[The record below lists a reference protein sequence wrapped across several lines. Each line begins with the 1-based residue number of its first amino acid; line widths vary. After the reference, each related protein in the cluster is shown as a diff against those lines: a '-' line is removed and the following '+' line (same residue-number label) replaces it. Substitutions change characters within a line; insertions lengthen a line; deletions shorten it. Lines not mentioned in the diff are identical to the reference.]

1 MLIKLKV
8 QNFAI
13 IEDIEIDFKDGLTV
27 LTGETGAGK
36 SLIIDCIGLLL
47 GERAASEMIRQG
59 EEKAIVQGVFD
70 NNSPLLRAALEKAG
84 VPEKDGLIEIK
95 RTISASKNVVKI
107 NDTTITLNEL
117 KYIMSLIA
125 DIHQQFDMVKLFN
138 NENYLA
144 MVDGFNSRLVNQYLD
159 KYLESYALL
168 KEQASSYNALV
179 KRIDEFNR
187 NQEEYEYAYQ
197 EIKALSLKE
206 NEEEEINSEISLLEN
221 YDKIYSLLMESKELM
236 DGDALNNIYTIKEN
250 VSKLSEYQNEYQ
262 DYIERLNNAYYELE
276 DMFEEIKK
284 KASYLNY
291 DPEHLDA
298 LIERN
303 RTINSLKKKYDKTFD
318 ELRAYEDELAEL
330 LKYKEDYSILLKE
343 EKDKLE
349 ASYEDAY
356 VRAMDLHKVR
366 EDIGLSITKD
376 LEKTLSELALTC
388 RFNVAVINKE
398 KSADLDISI
407 FNETGIDTIEFFI
420 ETNIGEGLKPLAKV
434 VSGGEL
440 SRIMLAIKLLYVKA
454 QKIGTII
461 FDEID
466 TGISGDVASKV
477 AKKIKELAYSHQV
490 ITITHLPQVASL
502 SDHHIRIAKKVSN
515 NRTYTTIK
523 ELSLDEKIY
532 EIASLISSGKV
543 TDKQLEYAKEMVME
557 RKQNPSGFF
566 FII

>member
-59 EEKAIVQGVFD
+59 EDKAIVLGVF
-70 NNSPLLRAALEKAG
+70 NNQSPIVKAALEKAQI
-84 VPEKDGLIEIK
+84 PEKDGLIEIK
-95 RTISASKNVVKI
+95 RTISANKNVVKI
-107 NDTTITLNEL
+107 NDTTVTLADL
-117 KYIMSLIA
+117 KSIMSLIA

-138 NENYLA
+138 NENYLT
-144 MVDGFNSRLVNQYLD
+144 MVDGFNSRLINQYLD
-159 KYLESYALL
+159 KFLSNYISL
-168 KEQASSYNALV
+168 KKQSEAYHSLV
-179 KRIDEFNR
+179 KRIDEFNK
-187 NQEEYEYAYQ
+187 NQEAYEYAYN
-197 EIKALSLKE
+197 EIKALNLRE
-206 NEEEEINSEISLLEN
+206 GEEEEINNEITLLEN

-236 DGDALNNIYTIKEN
+236 DGDALSNIYQIKEN
-250 VSKLSEYQNEYQ
+250 INKLSDYQNEYQ
-262 DYIERLNNAYYELE
+262 EYLSRLDNAYYELE
-276 DMFEEIKK
+276 DMFEEIKH

-291 DPEHLDA
+291 DPEHLDT
-298 LIERN
+298 LIERSHA
-303 RTINSLKKKYDKTFD
+303 INNLKKKYDKDFLGLIAYQE
-318 ELRAYEDELAEL
+318 ELNEL

-343 EKDKLE
+343 EKEKLTTI
-349 ASYEDAY
+349 YEETY
-356 VRAMDLHKVR
+356 VSAMDLHKVR
-366 EDIGLSITKD
+366 EDIGQNITKD
-376 LEKTLSELALTC
+376 LEKTLSELGLTC
-388 RFNVAVINKE
+388 RFNVAVMNKE
-398 KSADLDISI
+398 KSPDSDINVFSD
-407 FNETGIDTIEFFI
+407 NGIDTIEFFI

-454 QKIGTII
+454 QKINTII

-477 AKKIKELAYSHQV
+477 ARKIKELALSHQV

-502 SDHHIRIAKKVSN
+502 SDHHIRISKKVNN
-515 NRTYTTIK
+515 NRTFTTIK

-532 EIASLISSGKV
+532 EVASLISSGKV

-557 RKQNPSGFF
+557 RK
-566 FII
+566 

>member
-70 NNSPLLRAALEKAG
+70 NNTPLLRAALEKAG

-95 RTISASKNVVKI
+95 RTISSTKNVVKI

-159 KYLESYALL
+159 KYLVSFSAL

-187 NQEEYEYAYQ
+187 NQEEYEYAYS
-197 EIKALSLKE
+197 EIKALGLKE

-284 KASYLNY
+284 KADYLNY

-298 LIERN
+298 LIERSHA
-303 RTINSLKKKYDKTFD
+303 INALKKKYNKTFD
-318 ELRAYEDELAEL
+318 ELRAYEDELNAL

-343 EKDKLE
+343 EKDKLQAAYDE
-349 ASYEDAY
+349 AYT
-356 VRAMDLHKVR
+356 RAMDLHKVR

-376 LEKTLSELALTC
+376 LEKTLNELALSC

-398 KSADLDISI
+398 KDADLDISI

-477 AKKIKELAYSHQV
+477 AKKIKELSYGHQV

-557 RKQNPSGFF
+557 RK
-566 FII
+566 

>member
-70 NNSPLLRAALEKAG
+70 NNTPLLRAALDKVG

-144 MVDGFNSRLVNQYLD
+144 MVDGFNSRLINQYLD
-159 KYLESYALL
+159 KYLVSYAAL

-187 NQEEYEYAYQ
+187 NQEDYEYAYK

-284 KASYLNY
+284 KADYLNY

-298 LIERN
+298 LIERSHA
-303 RTINSLKKKYDKTFD
+303 INALKKKYNKTFD
-318 ELRAYEDELAEL
+318 ELRAYEDELNEL

-343 EKDKLE
+343 EKDKLQAAYDE
-349 ASYEDAY
+349 TY

-388 RFNVAVINKE
+388 RFNVAVNGKE
-398 KSADLDISI
+398 KDENLDISI
-407 FNETGIDTIEFFI
+407 FSETGIDTIEFFI

-502 SDHHIRIAKKVSN
+502 SDHHIRIAKKVVN

-557 RKQNPSGFF
+557 RK
-566 FII
+566 

>member
-70 NNSPLLRAALEKAG
+70 NNTPLLRAALDKVG

-144 MVDGFNSRLVNQYLD
+144 MVDGFNSRLINQYLD
-159 KYLESYALL
+159 KYLVSYAAL

-187 NQEEYEYAYQ
+187 NQEDYEYAYK

-236 DGDALNNIYTIKEN
+236 DGDALSNIYTIKEN

-284 KASYLNY
+284 KADYLNY

-298 LIERN
+298 LIERSHA
-303 RTINSLKKKYDKTFD
+303 INALKKKYNKTFD
-318 ELRAYEDELAEL
+318 ELRAYEDELNEL

-343 EKDKLE
+343 EKDKLQAAYDE
-349 ASYEDAY
+349 AY

-388 RFNVAVINKE
+388 RFNVAVNGKE
-398 KSADLDISI
+398 KDENLDISI

-502 SDHHIRIAKKVSN
+502 SDHHIRIAKKVVN

-557 RKQNPSGFF
+557 RK
-566 FII
+566 

>member
-70 NNSPLLRAALEKAG
+70 NNTPLLRAALEKAG

-95 RTISASKNVVKI
+95 RTISSTKNVIKI

-159 KYLESYALL
+159 KYLLSFSAL

-187 NQEEYEYAYQ
+187 NQEEYEYAYS
-197 EIKALSLKE
+197 EIKALGLKE

-284 KASYLNY
+284 KADYLNY

-298 LIERN
+298 LIERSHA
-303 RTINSLKKKYDKTFD
+303 INALKKKYNKTFD
-318 ELRAYEDELAEL
+318 ELRAYEDELNAL
-330 LKYKEDYSILLKE
+330 LKYKEDYSILLEE
-343 EKDKLE
+343 EKDKLQAAYDE
-349 ASYEDAY
+349 AYT
-356 VRAMDLHKVR
+356 RALDLHKVR

-376 LEKTLSELALTC
+376 LEKTLNELALSC
-388 RFNVAVINKE
+388 RFNVAVIGKE
-398 KSADLDISI
+398 KDADLDISI

-477 AKKIKELAYSHQV
+477 AKKIKELSYGHQV

-557 RKQNPSGFF
+557 RK
-566 FII
+566 

>member
-70 NNSPLLRAALEKAG
+70 NNTPLLRAALEKAG

-95 RTISASKNVVKI
+95 RTISSTKNVIKI

-159 KYLESYALL
+159 KYLVSFSAL

-187 NQEEYEYAYQ
+187 NQEEYEYAYS
-197 EIKALSLKE
+197 EIKALGLKE

-284 KASYLNY
+284 KADYLNY

-298 LIERN
+298 LIERSHA
-303 RTINSLKKKYDKTFD
+303 INALKKKYNKTFD
-318 ELRAYEDELAEL
+318 ELRAYEDELNAL

-343 EKDKLE
+343 EKDKLQAAYDE
-349 ASYEDAY
+349 AYT
-356 VRAMDLHKVR
+356 RALDLHKVR

-376 LEKTLSELALTC
+376 LEKTLNELALSC
-388 RFNVAVINKE
+388 RFNVAVIGKE
-398 KSADLDISI
+398 KDADLDISI

-477 AKKIKELAYSHQV
+477 AKKIKELSYGHQV

-557 RKQNPSGFF
+557 RK
-566 FII
+566 

>member
-70 NNSPLLRAALEKAG
+70 NNTPLLRAALEKAC

-95 RTISASKNVVKI
+95 RTISSTKNVVKI

-159 KYLESYALL
+159 KYLLSFSAL

-187 NQEEYEYAYQ
+187 NQEEYEYAYS
-197 EIKALSLKE
+197 EIKALGLKE

-284 KASYLNY
+284 KADYLNY

-298 LIERN
+298 LIERSHA
-303 RTINSLKKKYDKTFD
+303 INALKKKYNKTFD
-318 ELRAYEDELAEL
+318 ELRAYEDELNAL

-343 EKDKLE
+343 EKDKLQAAYDE
-349 ASYEDAY
+349 AYT
-356 VRAMDLHKVR
+356 RAMDLHKVR

-376 LEKTLSELALTC
+376 LEKTLNELALSC

-398 KSADLDISI
+398 KDADLDISI

-477 AKKIKELAYSHQV
+477 AKKIKEL
-490 ITITHLPQVASL
+490 
-502 SDHHIRIAKKVSN
+502 
-515 NRTYTTIK
+515 
-523 ELSLDEKIY
+523 SLDEKIY

-557 RKQNPSGFF
+557 RK
-566 FII
+566 

>member
-13 IEDIEIDFKDGLTV
+13 IEDIEIAFKDGLTV

-59 EEKAIVQGVFD
+59 EEKAIVLGVFD
-70 NNSPLLRAALEKAG
+70 NLSPIVKAALEKAN
-84 VPEKDGLIEIK
+84 VPEKDGLIEIQ
-95 RTISASKNVVKI
+95 RTISTNKNVVKI
-107 NDTTITLNEL
+107 NDTTVTLADL
-117 KYIMSLIA
+117 KNIMSLIA

-144 MVDGFNSRLVNQYLD
+144 MVDGFNARLVNQYLE
-159 KYLESYALL
+159 KYLTRYALL
-168 KEQASSYNALV
+168 KKQSETYRSLV
-179 KRIDEFNR
+179 KRIDEFNK
-187 NQEEYEYAYQ
+187 NQETYEYAYN

-206 NEEEEINSEISLLEN
+206 GEEEEIASEITLLEN

-236 DGDALNNIYTIKEN
+236 DGEALSNIYQIKEN
-250 VSKLSEYQNEYQ
+250 INKLSEYQNEYQ
-262 DYIERLNNAYYELE
+262 EYLSRLDNAYYELE

-291 DPEHLDA
+291 DTEHLDA
-298 LIERN
+298 LIERSHA
-303 RTINSLKKKYDKTFD
+303 INNLKKKYNKDFNELIKYQD
-318 ELRAYEDELAEL
+318 ELNEL

-343 EKDKLE
+343 EREKLSE
-349 ASYEDAY
+349 SYEEAY
-356 VRAMDLHKVR
+356 LTAMDLHKVR
-366 EDIGLSITKD
+366 EDIGLNITKD
-376 LEKTLSELALTC
+376 LEKTLLELGLTC
-388 RFNVAVINKE
+388 KFKVSVINKE
-398 KSADLDISI
+398 KSDDLDISV
-407 FNETGIDTIEFFI
+407 FSDNGIDTIEFYI

-454 QKIGTII
+454 QKINTII

-477 AKKIKELAYSHQV
+477 AKKIKELALSHQV

-502 SDHHIRIAKKVSN
+502 SDHHIRISKKVNN

-532 EIASLISSGKV
+532 EVASLISSGKV

-557 RKQNPSGFF
+557 RK
-566 FII
+566 

>member
-70 NNSPLLRAALEKAG
+70 NNTPLLRAALEKAG

-95 RTISASKNVVKI
+95 RTISSTKNVVKI

-159 KYLESYALL
+159 KYLLSFSTL

-187 NQEEYEYAYQ
+187 NQEEYEYAYS
-197 EIKALSLKE
+197 EIKALGLKE

-284 KASYLNY
+284 KADYLNY

-298 LIERN
+298 LIERSHA
-303 RTINSLKKKYDKTFD
+303 INALKKKYNKTFD
-318 ELRAYEDELAEL
+318 ELRAYEDELNAL

-343 EKDKLE
+343 EKDKLQAAYDE
-349 ASYEDAY
+349 AYT
-356 VRAMDLHKVR
+356 RALDLHKVR
-366 EDIGLSITKD
+366 EDIGLSITKE
-376 LEKTLSELALTC
+376 LEKTLNELALSC
-388 RFNVAVINKE
+388 RFNVAVIGKE
-398 KSADLDISI
+398 KDADLDISI

-477 AKKIKELAYSHQV
+477 AKKIKELSYGHQV

-557 RKQNPSGFF
+557 RK
-566 FII
+566 

>member
-13 IEDIEIDFKDGLTV
+13 IEDIEIAFKDGLTV

-59 EEKAIVQGVFD
+59 EEKAIVLGVFD
-70 NNSPLLRAALEKAG
+70 NQSPIVKAALEKANI
-84 VPEKDGLIEIK
+84 PEKDGLIEIK
-95 RTISASKNVVKI
+95 RTISANKNVVKI
-107 NDTTITLNEL
+107 NDTTVTLADL
-117 KYIMSLIA
+117 KNIMSLIA

-144 MVDGFNSRLVNQYLD
+144 MVDGFNSRLVNQYLE
-159 KYLESYALL
+159 KYLTRYALL
-168 KEQASSYNALV
+168 KKQSETYHSLV
-179 KRIDEFNR
+179 KRIDEFNK
-187 NQEEYEYAYQ
+187 NQEAYEYAYN
-197 EIKALSLKE
+197 EIKALNLKE
-206 NEEEEINSEISLLEN
+206 GEEEEIASEITLLEN

-236 DGDALNNIYTIKEN
+236 DGDALGNIYQIKEN
-250 VSKLSEYQNEYQ
+250 INKLSEYQNEYQ
-262 DYIERLNNAYYELE
+262 EYLSRLDNAYYELE

-298 LIERN
+298 LIERSHA
-303 RTINSLKKKYDKTFD
+303 INNLKKKYDKDFAGLIKYQD
-318 ELRAYEDELAEL
+318 ELNEL

-343 EKDKLE
+343 EKEKL
-349 ASYEDAY
+349 STIYEETYLA
-356 VRAMDLHKVR
+356 AMDLHKVR
-366 EDIGLSITKD
+366 EDIGLNITKD
-376 LEKTLSELALTC
+376 LEKTLSELGLTC
-388 RFNVAVINKE
+388 RFNVAVNNKE
-398 KSADLDISI
+398 KSDELDVNI
-407 FNETGIDTIEFFI
+407 FTDNGIDTIEFFI

-454 QKIGTII
+454 QKINTII

-477 AKKIKELAYSHQV
+477 AKKIKELSFSHQV

-502 SDHHIRIAKKVSN
+502 SDHHIRIAKIVNN

-532 EIASLISSGKV
+532 EVASLISSGKV

-557 RKQNPSGFF
+557 RK
-566 FII
+566 

>member
-70 NNSPLLRAALEKAG
+70 NNTPLLRAALEKAG

-95 RTISASKNVVKI
+95 RTISSAKNVIKI
-107 NDTTITLNEL
+107 NDATITLNEL

-159 KYLESYALL
+159 KYLESYAAL

-187 NQEEYEYAYQ
+187 NQEEYEYAYS
-197 EIKALSLKE
+197 EIKALGLKE

-284 KASYLNY
+284 KADYLNY

-298 LIERN
+298 LIERSH
-303 RTINSLKKKYDKTFD
+303 TINALKKKYNKTFD
-318 ELRAYEDELAEL
+318 ELRVYEDELNAL

-343 EKDKLE
+343 EKDKLQAAYDE
-349 ASYEDAY
+349 AYTRAY
-356 VRAMDLHKVR
+356 DLHKVR
-366 EDIGLSITKD
+366 EDIGVSITKD
-376 LEKTLSELALTC
+376 LEKTLSELALSC
-388 RFNVAVINKE
+388 RFNVAVIGKE
-398 KSADLDISI
+398 KDANLDISI

-477 AKKIKELAYSHQV
+477 AKKIKELSYGHQV

-557 RKQNPSGFF
+557 RK
-566 FII
+566 

>member
-70 NNSPLLRAALEKAG
+70 NNTPLLRAALEKAG

-95 RTISASKNVVKI
+95 RTISSTKNVVKI

-144 MVDGFNSRLVNQYLD
+144 MVDGFNSRLVNQYLE
-159 KYLESYALL
+159 KYLTSYSAL
-168 KEQASSYNALV
+168 KEQATSYNSLV

-187 NQEEYEYAYQ
+187 NQEEYEYAYS
-197 EIKALSLKE
+197 EIKALGLKE

-250 VSKLSEYQNEYQ
+250 VTKLSEYQNEYQ

-284 KASYLNY
+284 KADYLNY

-298 LIERN
+298 LIERSHA
-303 RTINSLKKKYDKTFD
+303 INALKKKYNKTFE
-318 ELRAYEDELAEL
+318 ELRVYEDELNAL
-330 LKYKEDYSILLKE
+330 LKYKEDYSILLEE
-343 EKDKLE
+343 EKDKLQTAYDE
-349 ASYEDAY
+349 AYA
-356 VRAMDLHKVR
+356 RAMDLHKVR

-376 LEKTLSELALTC
+376 LEKTLNELALTC

-398 KSADLDISI
+398 KDADLDISI

-477 AKKIKELAYSHQV
+477 AKKIKELSYGHQV

-532 EIASLISSGKV
+532 GIASLISSGKV

-557 RKQNPSGFF
+557 RK
-566 FII
+566 

>member
-70 NNSPLLRAALEKAG
+70 NNTPLLRAALEKAG

-95 RTISASKNVVKI
+95 RTISSTKNVVKI

-159 KYLESYALL
+159 KYLVSFSAL

-187 NQEEYEYAYQ
+187 NQEEYEYAYS
-197 EIKALSLKE
+197 EIKALGLKE

-236 DGDALNNIYTIKEN
+236 DGDVLNNIYTIKEN

-284 KASYLNY
+284 KADYLNY

-298 LIERN
+298 LIERSHA
-303 RTINSLKKKYDKTFD
+303 INALKKKYNKTFD
-318 ELRAYEDELAEL
+318 ELRAYEDELNAL
-330 LKYKEDYSILLKE
+330 LKYKEDYSILLEE
-343 EKDKLE
+343 EKDKLQAAYDE
-349 ASYEDAY
+349 AYT
-356 VRAMDLHKVR
+356 RAMDLHKVR

-376 LEKTLSELALTC
+376 LEKTLNELALSC
-388 RFNVAVINKE
+388 RFNVAVIGKE
-398 KSADLDISI
+398 KDADLDISI

-477 AKKIKELAYSHQV
+477 AKKIKELSYGHQV

-557 RKQNPSGFF
+557 RK
-566 FII
+566 

>member
-70 NNSPLLRAALEKAG
+70 NNTPLLRAALEKAG

-95 RTISASKNVVKI
+95 RTISSTKNVVKI
-107 NDTTITLNEL
+107 NDATITLNEL

-159 KYLESYALL
+159 KYLLSFSAL

-187 NQEEYEYAYQ
+187 NQEEYEYAYS
-197 EIKALSLKE
+197 EIKALGLKE

-284 KASYLNY
+284 KADYLNY
-291 DPEHLDA
+291 NPEHLDA
-298 LIERN
+298 LIERSHA
-303 RTINSLKKKYDKTFD
+303 INGLKKKYNKTFD
-318 ELRAYEDELAEL
+318 ELRAYEDELNAL

-343 EKDKLE
+343 EKDKLQAAYDE
-349 ASYEDAY
+349 AYT
-356 VRAMDLHKVR
+356 RAMDLHKIR
-366 EDIGLSITKD
+366 ENIGLSITKD
-376 LEKTLSELALTC
+376 LEKTLNELALSC
-388 RFNVAVINKE
+388 RFNVAVIGKE
-398 KSADLDISI
+398 KDADLDISI

-477 AKKIKELAYSHQV
+477 AKKIKELSYGHQV

-557 RKQNPSGFF
+557 RK
-566 FII
+566 

>member
-70 NNSPLLRAALEKAG
+70 NNTPLLRAALEKAG

-95 RTISASKNVVKI
+95 RTISSTKNVVKI

-159 KYLESYALL
+159 KYLVSFSAL

-187 NQEEYEYAYQ
+187 NQEEYEYAYS
-197 EIKALSLKE
+197 EIKALGLKE

-236 DGDALNNIYTIKEN
+236 DGDTLNNIYTIKEN

-284 KASYLNY
+284 KADYLNY

-298 LIERN
+298 LIERSHA
-303 RTINSLKKKYDKTFD
+303 INALKKKYNKTFD
-318 ELRAYEDELAEL
+318 ELRAYEDELNAL

-343 EKDKLE
+343 EKDKLQAAYDE
-349 ASYEDAY
+349 AYT
-356 VRAMDLHKVR
+356 RAMDLHKVR

-376 LEKTLSELALTC
+376 LEKTLNELALSC
-388 RFNVAVINKE
+388 RFNVAVIGKE
-398 KSADLDISI
+398 KDADLDITI

-477 AKKIKELAYSHQV
+477 AKKIKELSYGHQV

-557 RKQNPSGFF
+557 RK
-566 FII
+566 

>member
-47 GERAASEMIRQG
+47 GERAASEMIRQW

-70 NNSPLLRAALEKAG
+70 NNTPLLRAALEKAG

-95 RTISASKNVVKI
+95 RTISSTKNVIKI

-159 KYLESYALL
+159 KYLVSFSTL

-187 NQEEYEYAYQ
+187 NQEEYEYAYS
-197 EIKALSLKE
+197 EIKALGLKE

-250 VSKLSEYQNEYQ
+250 VSKLSEYQNEYH

-284 KASYLNY
+284 KADYLNY

-298 LIERN
+298 LIERSHA
-303 RTINSLKKKYDKTFD
+303 INALKKKYNKTFD
-318 ELRAYEDELAEL
+318 ELRAYEDELNAL

-343 EKDKLE
+343 EKDKLQAAYDE
-349 ASYEDAY
+349 AYT
-356 VRAMDLHKVR
+356 RALDLHKVR

-376 LEKTLSELALTC
+376 LEKTLNELALSC
-388 RFNVAVINKE
+388 RFNVAVIGKE
-398 KSADLDISI
+398 KDANLDISI

-477 AKKIKELAYSHQV
+477 AKKIKELSYGHQV

-557 RKQNPSGFF
+557 RK
-566 FII
+566 

>member
-70 NNSPLLRAALEKAG
+70 NNAPLLRAALEKAG

-95 RTISASKNVVKI
+95 RTISSTKNVVKI

-159 KYLESYALL
+159 KYLLSFSAL

-187 NQEEYEYAYQ
+187 NQEEYEYAYS
-197 EIKALSLKE
+197 EIKALGLKE

-236 DGDALNNIYTIKEN
+236 DGDVLNNIYTIKEN

-284 KASYLNY
+284 KADYLNY

-298 LIERN
+298 LIERSHA
-303 RTINSLKKKYDKTFD
+303 INALKKKYNKTFD
-318 ELRAYEDELAEL
+318 ELRAYEDELNAL

-343 EKDKLE
+343 EKDKLQAAYDE
-349 ASYEDAY
+349 AYT
-356 VRAMDLHKVR
+356 RALDLHKVR

-376 LEKTLSELALTC
+376 LEKTLNELALSC
-388 RFNVAVINKE
+388 RFNVAVIGKE
-398 KSADLDISI
+398 KDADLDISI

-477 AKKIKELAYSHQV
+477 AKKIKELSYGHQV

-557 RKQNPSGFF
+557 RK
-566 FII
+566 

>member
-59 EEKAIVQGVFD
+59 EEKAVVQGVFD
-70 NNSPLLRAALEKAG
+70 NNTPLLRAALEKAG

-95 RTISASKNVVKI
+95 RTISSTKNVVKI

-159 KYLESYALL
+159 KYLVSFSAL

-187 NQEEYEYAYQ
+187 NQEEYEYAYS
-197 EIKALSLKE
+197 EIKALGLKE

-262 DYIERLNNAYYELE
+262 DYIERLNNVYYELE

-284 KASYLNY
+284 KADYLNY

-298 LIERN
+298 LIERSHA
-303 RTINSLKKKYDKTFD
+303 INALKKKYNKTFD
-318 ELRAYEDELAEL
+318 ELRAYEDELNAL
-330 LKYKEDYSILLKE
+330 LKYKEDYSILLIE
-343 EKDKLE
+343 EKDKLQ
-349 ASYEDAY
+349 ASYDEAY
-356 VRAMDLHKVR
+356 ARALDLHKVR

-376 LEKTLSELALTC
+376 LEKTLNELALSC
-388 RFNVAVINKE
+388 RFNVAVIGKE
-398 KSADLDISI
+398 KDADLDISI

-477 AKKIKELAYSHQV
+477 AKKIKELSYGHQV

-557 RKQNPSGFF
+557 RK
-566 FII
+566 

>member
-70 NNSPLLRAALEKAG
+70 NNTPLLRAALEKAG
-84 VPEKDGLIEIK
+84 IPEKDGLIEIK
-95 RTISASKNVVKI
+95 RTISNAKNVIKI

-144 MVDGFNSRLVNQYLD
+144 MVDGFNPRLINQYLD
-159 KYLESYALL
+159 KYLESYSAL
-168 KEQASSYNALV
+168 KQQASSYNALV

-187 NQEEYEYAYQ
+187 NQEEYEYAYS
-197 EIKALSLKE
+197 EIKALGLKE

-284 KASYLNY
+284 KADYLNY

-298 LIERN
+298 LIERSH
-303 RTINSLKKKYDKTFD
+303 TINALKKKYNKTFD
-318 ELRAYEDELAEL
+318 ELRAYEDELNAL

-343 EKDKLE
+343 EKDKLQ
-349 ASYEDAY
+349 AAY
-356 VRAMDLHKVR
+356 DETYTRAIDLHKVR

-376 LEKTLSELALTC
+376 LEKTLSELALSC
-388 RFNVAVINKE
+388 RFNVAVIGKE
-398 KSADLDISI
+398 KDANLDISI
-407 FNETGIDTIEFFI
+407 FNETGLDTIEFFI

-477 AKKIKELAYSHQV
+477 AKKIKELSYGHQV

-502 SDHHIRIAKKVSN
+502 SDHHIRISKKVSN

-557 RKQNPSGFF
+557 RK
-566 FII
+566 

>member
-70 NNSPLLRAALEKAG
+70 NNTPLLRAALEKAG

-95 RTISASKNVVKI
+95 RTISSTKNVIKI

-159 KYLESYALL
+159 KYLLSFSVL

-187 NQEEYEYAYQ
+187 NQEEYEYAYS
-197 EIKALSLKE
+197 EIKALGLKE

-262 DYIERLNNAYYELE
+262 DYIERLNNVYYELE

-284 KASYLNY
+284 KADYLNY

-298 LIERN
+298 LIERSHA
-303 RTINSLKKKYDKTFD
+303 INALKKKYNKTFD
-318 ELRAYEDELAEL
+318 ELRAYEDELNAL

-343 EKDKLE
+343 EKDKLQVAYDE
-349 ASYEDAY
+349 AYT
-356 VRAMDLHKVR
+356 RAMDLHKVR
-366 EDIGLSITKD
+366 ENIGLSITKD
-376 LEKTLSELALTC
+376 LEKTLNELALSC
-388 RFNVAVINKE
+388 RFNVAVIGKE
-398 KSADLDISI
+398 KDADLDISI

-477 AKKIKELAYSHQV
+477 AKKIKELSYGHQV

-557 RKQNPSGFF
+557 RK
-566 FII
+566 

>member
-70 NNSPLLRAALEKAG
+70 NNTPLLRAALDKAG

-144 MVDGFNSRLVNQYLD
+144 MVDGFNSRLINQYLD
-159 KYLESYALL
+159 KYLVSYAAL

-187 NQEEYEYAYQ
+187 NQEDYEYAYK

-284 KASYLNY
+284 KADYLNY

-298 LIERN
+298 LIERSHA
-303 RTINSLKKKYDKTFD
+303 INALKKKYNKTFD
-318 ELRAYEDELAEL
+318 ELRAYEDELNEL

-343 EKDKLE
+343 EKDKLQAAYDE
-349 ASYEDAY
+349 AY

-388 RFNVAVINKE
+388 RFNVAVNGKE
-398 KSADLDISI
+398 KDENLDISI

-477 AKKIKELAYSHQV
+477 AKKIKELSYAHQV
-490 ITITHLPQVASL
+490 ITITHLPQVACL
-502 SDHHIRIAKKVSN
+502 SDHHIRINKNVIDK
-515 NRTYTTIK
+515 RTYASAK
-523 ELSLDEKIY
+523 ELNLEEKIY

-543 TDKQLEYAKEMVME
+543 TEKQLEYAKELVMQD
-557 RKQNPSGFF
+557 K
-566 FII
+566 

>member
-70 NNSPLLRAALEKAG
+70 NNTPLLRAALEKAG

-95 RTISASKNVVKI
+95 RTISSTKNVVKI

-159 KYLESYALL
+159 KYLMSYNTL

-187 NQEEYEYAYQ
+187 NQEEYEYAYS
-197 EIKALSLKE
+197 EIKALGLKE

-284 KASYLNY
+284 KADYLNY

-298 LIERN
+298 LIERSHA
-303 RTINSLKKKYDKTFD
+303 INALKKKYNKTFD
-318 ELRAYEDELAEL
+318 GLRVYEDELNAL

-343 EKDKLE
+343 EKDKLQAAYDE
-349 ASYEDAY
+349 AYT
-356 VRAMDLHKVR
+356 RALDLHKVR

-376 LEKTLSELALTC
+376 LEKTLSELALSC
-388 RFNVAVINKE
+388 RFNVAVIGKE
-398 KSADLDISI
+398 KDVNLDISI

-477 AKKIKELAYSHQV
+477 AKKIKELSYGHQV

-557 RKQNPSGFF
+557 RK
-566 FII
+566 

>member
-1 MLIKLKV
+1 MLIELKV

-36 SLIIDCIGLLL
+36 SLIIDCISLLL

-70 NNSPLLRAALEKAG
+70 NNTPLLRAALEKAG

-95 RTISASKNVVKI
+95 RTISSTKNVVKI

-159 KYLESYALL
+159 KYLLSFNAL

-187 NQEEYEYAYQ
+187 NQEEYEYAYS
-197 EIKALSLKE
+197 EIKALGLKE

-262 DYIERLNNAYYELE
+262 DYTERLNNAYYELE

-284 KASYLNY
+284 KADYLNY

-298 LIERN
+298 LIERSHA
-303 RTINSLKKKYDKTFD
+303 INALKKKYNKTFD
-318 ELRAYEDELAEL
+318 ELRAYEDELNAL

-343 EKDKLE
+343 EKDKLQAAYDE
-349 ASYEDAY
+349 AYT
-356 VRAMDLHKVR
+356 RAMDLHKVR

-376 LEKTLSELALTC
+376 LEKTLNELALSC
-388 RFNVAVINKE
+388 RFNVAVIGKE
-398 KSADLDISI
+398 KDADLDISI

-477 AKKIKELAYSHQV
+477 AKKIKELSYGHQV

-557 RKQNPSGFF
+557 RK
-566 FII
+566 

>member
-70 NNSPLLRAALEKAG
+70 NNTPLLRAALDKAG
-84 VPEKDGLIEIK
+84 VPEKDGFIEIK

-159 KYLESYALL
+159 KYLTSYAAL
-168 KEQASSYNALV
+168 KEQASAYNALV

-187 NQEEYEYAYQ
+187 NQEDYEYAYK

-206 NEEEEINSEISLLEN
+206 NEEEEIDSEISLLEN

-284 KASYLNY
+284 KADYLNY

-298 LIERN
+298 LIERSHA
-303 RTINSLKKKYDKTFD
+303 INALKKKYNKTFD
-318 ELRAYEDELAEL
+318 ELRAYEDELNEL

-343 EKDKLE
+343 EKDKLQATYDE
-349 ASYEDAY
+349 AY

-388 RFNVAVINKE
+388 RFNVAVNGKE
-398 KSADLDISI
+398 KDEGLDISI
-407 FNETGIDTIEFFI
+407 FNETGIDTIEFYI

-502 SDHHIRIAKKVSN
+502 SDHHIRIAKKVAN

-532 EIASLISSGKV
+532 EIASLISSSKV

-557 RKQNPSGFF
+557 RK
-566 FII
+566 

>member
-59 EEKAIVQGVFD
+59 EEKAVVQGVFD
-70 NNSPLLRAALEKAG
+70 NNTPLLRAALEKAG

-95 RTISASKNVVKI
+95 RTISSTKNVVKI

-159 KYLESYALL
+159 KYLVSFSAL

-187 NQEEYEYAYQ
+187 NQEEYEYAYS
-197 EIKALSLKE
+197 EIKALGLKE

-284 KASYLNY
+284 KADYLNY

-298 LIERN
+298 LIERSH
-303 RTINSLKKKYDKTFD
+303 TINALKKKYNKTFD
-318 ELRAYEDELAEL
+318 ELRAYEDELNAL

-343 EKDKLE
+343 EKDKLQAAYDE
-349 ASYEDAY
+349 AYTRAY
-356 VRAMDLHKVR
+356 DLHKVR
-366 EDIGLSITKD
+366 EDIGVSITKD
-376 LEKTLSELALTC
+376 LEKTLSELALSC
-388 RFNVAVINKE
+388 RFNVAVIGKE
-398 KSADLDISI
+398 KDANLDISI

-477 AKKIKELAYSHQV
+477 AKKIKELSYGHQV

-557 RKQNPSGFF
+557 RK
-566 FII
+566 

>member
-70 NNSPLLRAALEKAG
+70 NNTPLLRAALDKAG
-84 VPEKDGLIEIK
+84 VPEKDGPIEIK

-144 MVDGFNSRLVNQYLD
+144 MVDGFNSRLINQYLD
-159 KYLESYALL
+159 KYLVSYAAL

-187 NQEEYEYAYQ
+187 NQEDYEYAYK

-284 KASYLNY
+284 KADYLNY

-298 LIERN
+298 LIERSHA
-303 RTINSLKKKYDKTFD
+303 INALKKKYNKTFD
-318 ELRAYEDELAEL
+318 ELRAYEDELNEL

-343 EKDKLE
+343 EKDKLQAAYDE
-349 ASYEDAY
+349 AY

-388 RFNVAVINKE
+388 RFNVAVNGKE
-398 KSADLDISI
+398 KDENLDISI
-407 FNETGIDTIEFFI
+407 FNEAGIDTIEFFI

-502 SDHHIRIAKKVSN
+502 SDHHIRIAKKVVN

-557 RKQNPSGFF
+557 RK
-566 FII
+566 

>member
-70 NNSPLLRAALEKAG
+70 NNTPLLRAALEKAG

-95 RTISASKNVVKI
+95 RTISSTKNVVKI

-144 MVDGFNSRLVNQYLD
+144 MVDGFNSRLVSQYLD
-159 KYLESYALL
+159 KYLVSFGAL

-187 NQEEYEYAYQ
+187 NQEEYEYAYS
-197 EIKALSLKE
+197 EIKALGLKE

-284 KASYLNY
+284 KADYLNY

-298 LIERN
+298 LIERSHA
-303 RTINSLKKKYDKTFD
+303 INALKKKYNKTFD
-318 ELRAYEDELAEL
+318 ELRAYEDELNAL

-343 EKDKLE
+343 EKDKLQAAYDE
-349 ASYEDAY
+349 AYT
-356 VRAMDLHKVR
+356 RALDLHKVR

-376 LEKTLSELALTC
+376 LEKTLNELALSC
-388 RFNVAVINKE
+388 RFNVAVIGKE
-398 KSADLDISI
+398 KDADLDISI

-477 AKKIKELAYSHQV
+477 AKKIKELSYGHQV

-557 RKQNPSGFF
+557 RK
-566 FII
+566 

>member
-70 NNSPLLRAALEKAG
+70 NNTPLLRAALDKAG

-144 MVDGFNSRLVNQYLD
+144 MVDGFNSRLINQYLD
-159 KYLESYALL
+159 KYLVSYAAL

-187 NQEEYEYAYQ
+187 NQEDYEYAYK

-221 YDKIYSLLMESKELM
+221 YDKIYSLLMESKKLM

-284 KASYLNY
+284 KADYLNY

-298 LIERN
+298 LIERSHA
-303 RTINSLKKKYDKTFD
+303 INALKKKYNKTFD
-318 ELRAYEDELAEL
+318 ELRAYEDELNEL

-343 EKDKLE
+343 EKDKLQAAYDE
-349 ASYEDAY
+349 AY

-388 RFNVAVINKE
+388 RFNVAVIGKE
-398 KSADLDISI
+398 KDENLDISI

-502 SDHHIRIAKKVSN
+502 SDHHIRIAKKVVN

-557 RKQNPSGFF
+557 RK
-566 FII
+566 

>member
-59 EEKAIVQGVFD
+59 EEKAVVQGVFD
-70 NNSPLLRAALEKAG
+70 NNTPLLRAALEKAG

-95 RTISASKNVVKI
+95 RTISSTKNVVKI

-159 KYLESYALL
+159 KYLVSFSAL

-187 NQEEYEYAYQ
+187 NQEEYEYAYS
-197 EIKALSLKE
+197 EIKALGLKE

-284 KASYLNY
+284 KADYLNY
-291 DPEHLDA
+291 DPEHLDV
-298 LIERN
+298 LIERSHA
-303 RTINSLKKKYDKTFD
+303 INALKKKYNKTFD
-318 ELRAYEDELAEL
+318 ELRAYEDELNAL

-343 EKDKLE
+343 EKDKLQAAYDE
-349 ASYEDAY
+349 AYT
-356 VRAMDLHKVR
+356 RALDLHKVR

-376 LEKTLSELALTC
+376 LEKTLNELALSC
-388 RFNVAVINKE
+388 RFNVAVIGKE
-398 KSADLDISI
+398 KDADLDISI

-477 AKKIKELAYSHQV
+477 AKKIKELSYGHQV

-557 RKQNPSGFF
+557 RK
-566 FII
+566 

>member
-70 NNSPLLRAALEKAG
+70 NNTPLLRAALEKAG

-95 RTISASKNVVKI
+95 RTISSTKNVVKI
-107 NDTTITLNEL
+107 NDATITLNEL

-159 KYLESYALL
+159 KYLLSFSTL

-187 NQEEYEYAYQ
+187 NQEEYEYAYS
-197 EIKALSLKE
+197 EIKALGLKE

-284 KASYLNY
+284 KADYLNY

-298 LIERN
+298 LIERSHA
-303 RTINSLKKKYDKTFD
+303 INALKKKYNKTFD
-318 ELRAYEDELAEL
+318 ELRAYEGELNAL

-343 EKDKLE
+343 EKDKLQAAYDE
-349 ASYEDAY
+349 AYT
-356 VRAMDLHKVR
+356 RAMDLHKVR

-376 LEKTLSELALTC
+376 LEKTLNELALSC
-388 RFNVAVINKE
+388 RFNVAVIGKE
-398 KSADLDISI
+398 KDADLDISI

-477 AKKIKELAYSHQV
+477 AKKIKELSYGHQV

-557 RKQNPSGFF
+557 RK
-566 FII
+566 

>member
-70 NNSPLLRAALEKAG
+70 NNTPLLRAALEKAG

-95 RTISASKNVVKI
+95 RTISSTKNVVKI

-159 KYLESYALL
+159 KYLLSFSAL

-187 NQEEYEYAYQ
+187 NQEEYEYAYS
-197 EIKALSLKE
+197 EIKALDLKE

-236 DGDALNNIYTIKEN
+236 NGDALNNIYTIKEN

-284 KASYLNY
+284 KADYLNY

-298 LIERN
+298 LIERSHA
-303 RTINSLKKKYDKTFD
+303 INALKKKYNKTFD
-318 ELRAYEDELAEL
+318 ELRAYEDELNAL

-343 EKDKLE
+343 EKDKLQAAYDE
-349 ASYEDAY
+349 AYT
-356 VRAMDLHKVR
+356 RALDLHKVR

-376 LEKTLSELALTC
+376 LEKTLNELALSC
-388 RFNVAVINKE
+388 RFNVAVIGKE
-398 KSADLDISI
+398 KDADLDISI

-477 AKKIKELAYSHQV
+477 AKKIKELSYGHQV

-557 RKQNPSGFF
+557 RK
-566 FII
+566 

>member
-70 NNSPLLRAALEKAG
+70 NNTPLLRAALEKAG

-95 RTISASKNVVKI
+95 RTISYAKNVVKI

-159 KYLESYALL
+159 KYLESYNAL

-187 NQEEYEYAYQ
+187 NQEEYEYAYS
-197 EIKALSLKE
+197 EIKALGLKE

-284 KASYLNY
+284 KADYLNY

-298 LIERN
+298 LIERSHA
-303 RTINSLKKKYDKTFD
+303 INALKKKYNKTFD
-318 ELRAYEDELAEL
+318 ELRAYEDELNAL

-343 EKDKLE
+343 EKDKLQAAYDE
-349 ASYEDAY
+349 AYT
-356 VRAMDLHKVR
+356 RAMDLHKVR
-366 EDIGLSITKD
+366 EDIGLSITKA
-376 LEKTLSELALTC
+376 LEKTLNELALSC
-388 RFNVAVINKE
+388 RFNVTVINKE
-398 KSADLDISI
+398 KDADLDISI

-477 AKKIKELAYSHQV
+477 AKKIKELSYGHQV

-557 RKQNPSGFF
+557 RK
-566 FII
+566 

>member
-70 NNSPLLRAALEKAG
+70 NNTPLLRAALDKAG

-144 MVDGFNSRLVNQYLD
+144 MVDGFNSRLVNQYLY
-159 KYLESYALL
+159 KYLTSYAAL
-168 KEQASSYNALV
+168 KEQASAYNTLV

-187 NQEEYEYAYQ
+187 NQEDYEYAYK

-206 NEEEEINSEISLLEN
+206 NEEEEIDSEISLLEN

-276 DMFEEIKK
+276 DMFDEIKK
-284 KASYLNY
+284 KADYLNY

-298 LIERN
+298 LIERSHA
-303 RTINSLKKKYDKTFD
+303 INALKKKYNKTFD
-318 ELRAYEDELAEL
+318 ELRAYEDELNEL

-343 EKDKLE
+343 EKDKLQATYDE
-349 ASYEDAY
+349 AY

-388 RFNVAVINKE
+388 RFNVAVNGKE
-398 KSADLDISI
+398 KDEGLDISI
-407 FNETGIDTIEFFI
+407 FNETGIDTIEFYI

-502 SDHHIRIAKKVSN
+502 SDHHIRIAKKVAN

-557 RKQNPSGFF
+557 RK
-566 FII
+566 